1 MKEAGRL
8 YYGVL
13 ALLLLPIVWGGYSW
27 IHIMF
32 IDGVGI
38 TGSSDL
44 VPWGVY
50 IVGFVF
56 LVGTS
61 AGASLIGLLIHG
73 FGRRDYH
80 PLGTRAIIVGF
91 LSLMGAVLFLMS
103 DVGNPLRAILLP
115 AVLHNPESMLVYT
128 SMTYAGF
135 GALMMGELYY
145 AVKITRMGG
154 VGSHWD
160 ERMAKGLAI
169 LALLFA
175 LMVVHAP
182 HGALFAFVKA
192 REMWNTPLL
201 PPHFVVVALASGL
214 ALMILVVIITLKIEK
229 KALVSEETLAHM
241 GGLLAF
247 FLVVTLFMDFFDFLV
262 MNYSGKPGGLEI
274 WHLMTGRFLP
284 LFLTNTIGM
293 STALLILLFKRGRTI
308 PGLFIASSM
317 TMIAIVA
324 YRIDLIIVAQT
335 PPLFPGIGEL
345 YYTPTVPE
353 MAVVAGIFALALF
366 LYLVLTKVLEMEE
379 DIGSELKK
387 KH

>member
-1 MKEAGRL
+1 MKEAGRV

-13 ALLLLPIVWGGYSW
+13 AFLLLPIVWGGYSW

-103 DVGNPLRAILLP
+103 DVGNPLRALLLP
-115 AVLHNPESMLVYT
+115 VVLHNPESMLVYT

-135 GALMMGELYY
+135 ATLMLGELYY
-145 AVKITRMGG
+145 AVKITRKGG

-214 ALMILVVIITLKIEK
+214 ALMILVVIITLKIEN

-284 LFLTNTIGM
+284 FFLTNTVGM
-293 STALLILLFKRGRTI
+293 SAAMLILLFRWGRTI
-308 PGLFIASSM
+308 PGLLIAASI

-324 YRIDLIIVAQT
+324 YRINLIVVAQT

-353 MAVVAGIFALALF
+353 MAVVAGVFALALF
-366 LYLVLTKVLEMEE
+366 LYLVLTRVLEMEE
-379 DIGSELKK
+379 DIGAGLKK